1 MSLGYSRNL
10 INEIA
15 GRKEA
20 EEYINGLLKD
30 PDMQA
35 DMESAAAS
43 KWDGLT
49 QERGMIAPAQPEPE
63 LERER

>member
-1 MSLGYSRNL
+1 MCIRD
-10 INEIA
+10 
-15 GRKEA
+15 R
-20 EEYINGLLKD
+20 EYINGLLKD

-43 KWDGLT
+43 TWDGLT
-49 QERGMIAPAQPEPE
+49 QERGMIAPAHPEPE

>member
-1 MSLGYSRNL
+1 MSLEYSRNL

-15 GRKEA
+15 GKKEA

-35 DMESAAAS
+35 DMEGAAAS
-43 KWDGLT
+43 KWDSLT
-49 QERGMIAPAQPEPE
+49 EERGMITTAQPEPE

>member
-1 MSLGYSRNL
+1 MSLEYSRNL

-15 GRKEA
+15 GRKEVD
-20 EEYINGLLKD
+20 EYVSGLLKD
-30 PDMQA
+30 PDMRA
-35 DMESAAAS
+35 DMEQAS

-49 QERGMIAPAQPEPE
+49 QERGMVAPAQEETE

>member
-1 MSLGYSRNL
+1 MSLEYSRNL

-15 GRKEA
+15 GKKEA

-35 DMESAAAS
+35 DMEGAAAS
-43 KWDGLT
+43 KWDGLA
-49 QERGMIAPAQPEPE
+49 QEKGIIEPEQSQPEM
-63 LERER
+63 ER

>member
-1 MSLGYSRNL
+1 MSLEHSRNL

-43 KWDGLT
+43 KWDGLS
-49 QERGMIAPAQPEPE
+49 QERGIIAPAQAEPQRE
-63 LERER
+63 MER

>member
-35 DMESAAAS
+35 DMVSAAAS
-43 KWDGLT
+43 KWDGLS
-49 QERGMIAPAQPEPE
+49 QERGMIAPAQPELQRE
-63 LERER
+63 MER

>member
-1 MSLGYSRNL
+1 MSLEYSRNL

-15 GRKEA
+15 GKKEA

-35 DMESAAAS
+35 NMEQAN
-43 KWDGLT
+43 KWDSLT
-49 QERGMIAPAQPEPE
+49 EERGMITPAQPEPE
-63 LERER
+63 LEM

>member
-30 PDMQA
+30 PDMRA

-43 KWDGLT
+43 KWDSLT
-49 QERGMIAPAQPEPE
+49 EERGMITTAQPEPE

>member
-1 MSLGYSRNL
+1 MSLEYSRNL

-15 GRKEA
+15 GKKEA

-35 DMESAAAS
+35 DMEQAN
-43 KWDGLT
+43 KWDSLT
-49 QERGMIAPAQPEPE
+49 EERGMITTAQPEPE